1 VVFIGRDDEL
11 LSPVFRINLIQINA
25 YAIADLNLNG
35 TICNMRTYPL
45 NRTPIA
51 SLNKMYMPRAST
63 LAIAFVAFFAIT
75 IIAATANAK
84 LAPESFADLAEKLLP
99 SVVNI
104 STTQS
109 VEAGK
114 GPEMPQL
121 PPGSPFEDFFK
132 EFFDKNGQKQ
142 RSRRS
147 TSLGSGFIIS
157 EDGYVVTNNHV
168 IQGADEITV
177 ILSDD
182 TRLKAVLIGRDPKT
196 DLAVL
201 KVKSDV
207 PLKAVKFGD
216 SDKSRVGDWIVAI
229 GNPFGL
235 GGTVTSGII
244 SARGRDINSGPYD
257 DFLQTDASINR
268 GNSGGPM
275 FNIDGEVIG
284 VNTAIYSPSGG
295 SVGIG
300 FAIPSTTVAPI
311 IRQLQING
319 QVKRG
324 WLGVHIQQVTD
335 EIAESLGL
343 KKSEGALVASVIE
356 DGPAAK
362 SKIKAGDVILEFNG
376 KLVREMRMLPKIV
389 ADTEV
394 EKAVDV
400 IVWRGSKRVTLKVK
414 VGELEDDK
422 EVASKTTSTKLD
434 KKDQKRIDALGI
446 TVSSITDSLREQFKL
461 AKKSKGVVITKV
473 DEGGSAAEK
482 GIRVGDLIVEIGQEE
497 VLKPNDVMRK
507 VKEAKKQERKS
518 VLLLLEGQS
527 GLRFVAIRIEKP

>member
-1 VVFIGRDDEL
+1 
-11 LSPVFRINLIQINA
+11 
-25 YAIADLNLNG
+25 
-35 TICNMRTYPL
+35 MRTNPL
-45 NRTPIA
+45 NKKPITY
-51 SLNKMYMPRAST
+51 LNKILVTRLPT
-63 LAIAFVAFFAIT
+63 ITNAFMGFVLVT
-75 IIAATANAK
+75 IIATSANAK

-104 STTQS
+104 STTQT

-114 GPEMPQL
+114 GPEIPQL

-132 EFFDKNGQKQ
+132 EFFDRNGQQQ
-142 RSRRS
+142 RSRRA

-157 EDGYVVTNNHV
+157 EDGYIVTNNHV

-182 TRLKAVLIGRDPKT
+182 KRLKAKLIGRDQKT

-201 KVKSDV
+201 KVESDI
-207 PLKAVKFGD
+207 PLKAVKFGN
-216 SDKSRVGDWIVAI
+216 SDETRVGDWVVAI

-235 GGTVTSGII
+235 GGTVAAGII

-295 SVGIG
+295 GSVGIG
-300 FAIPSTTVAPI
+300 FAIPSTTVAPVI
-311 IRQLQING
+311 SQLQKNG
-319 QVKRG
+319 EVRRG
-324 WLGVHIQQVTD
+324 WLGVHIQQVTT

-343 KKSEGALVASVIE
+343 KEAEGALVASVIE
-356 DGPAAK
+356 DGPASK
-362 SKIKAGDVILEFNG
+362 SKIKAGDVILTFNG
-376 KLVREMRMLPKIV
+376 KRIREMRMLPKIV

-394 EKAVDV
+394 EKAVKV
-400 IVWRGSKRVTLKVK
+400 EVWRGGKLLALQVK
-414 VGELEDDK
+414 IGELESEKEFVSKSMKKKIDK
-422 EVASKTTSTKLD
+422 T
-434 KKDQKRIDALGI
+434 DQQKIKELGI
-446 TVSSITDSLREQFKL
+446 SVSSITGILSEKFKL
-461 AKKSKGVVITKV
+461 DDKSKGVVIVKV
-473 DEGGSAAEK
+473 DEGSSAAEK
-482 GIRVGDLIVEIGQEE
+482 GLQVGDLIVEIGQEE
-497 VLKPNDVMRK
+497 ISTSRDVIRK
-507 VKEAKKQERKS
+507 INEAKKQGRKS
-518 VLLLLEGQS
+518 VLLLLKGQS